1 MRVTSIITALCI
13 TAASACVYAG
23 LLDGTLPSLAK
34 PAPKPAAE
42 QPAETAP
49 AVEPAAPAPAAAP
62 AATPAP
68 ATAADALPFSVSI
81 GGQAAKAASPNAP
94 YAALDKPVAADA
106 EIVLGAKADM
116 VIINVFPSDAKG
128 NAKEGATPAIIIIN
142 KGEKGTLAS
151 TMDKKKLEP
160 GTYIA
165 NIVIGDKGT
174 SRVMFEVK

>member
-13 TAASACVYAG
+13 TAASACVHAG

-62 AATPAP
+62 AA
-68 ATAADALPFSVSI
+68 AADALPFSVSI

-106 EIVLGAKADM
+106 EIVLGAEADM